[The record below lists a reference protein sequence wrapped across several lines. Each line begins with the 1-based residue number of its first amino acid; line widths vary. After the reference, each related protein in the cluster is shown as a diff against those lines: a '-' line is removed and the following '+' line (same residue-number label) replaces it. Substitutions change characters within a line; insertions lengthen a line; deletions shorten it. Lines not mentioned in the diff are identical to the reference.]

1 LKGLSSKIGLVQNDC
16 SFCAQL
22 VEDLKGLSL
31 FCWVEANVQ
40 LDVKEHFDFA

>member
-1 LKGLSSKIGLVQNDC
+1 MTAAFVRSWSKK
-16 SFCAQL
+16 
-22 VEDLKGLSL
+22 KGLSL